1 MEARQQ
7 LPNGSK
13 RIQIKYTGSRS
24 ADYRTA
30 NKAAGLRETP
40 EEYTWHHLEDGKFMM
55 LVPTELHK
63 AVKHSGGVSRYKH
76 NTGTGKYD

>member
-1 MEARQQ
+1 
-7 LPNGSK
+7 
-13 RIQIKYTGSRS
+13 
-24 ADYRTA
+24 
-30 NKAAGLRETP
+30 
-40 EEYTWHHLEDGKFMM
+40 M